1 MINHTIIIAEAG
13 VNHNGDIEVAK
24 KMVDV
29 AADSGADFV
38 KFQTFIAKEL
48 VTPGA
53 KKAFYQAQKTDSDES
68 QYQMLRR
75 LELTESMHH
84 NLILHCQEKKIGFLS
99 TAFDIKSLNL
109 LIKLKQE
116 LFKIP
121 SGEIT
126 NFPYLKK
133 IAELKKKIILSTGM
147 SDLSDIEAAI
157 NVIEKYGTPRENI
170 TVLHCTSEYPAP
182 FNEINLQAIQTIRDN
197 FDVAVGYSDHTLGIE
212 ASIAAVAMGASVIE
226 KHFTLNKNFA
236 GPDHNASILPEE
248 LSAMI
253 KSIRNIEL
261 ALGDGTKLPTAGE
274 IKNMEFVRKSLVAS
288 RRIKKGELFNS
299 ENLTS
304 KRPGTGISPMRW
316 NDVVGKTAK
325 KDFLED
331 ELIEL

>member
-13 VNHNGDIEVAK
+13 INHNGDIEVAK

-53 KKAFYQAQKTDSDES
+53 KKAFYQAQKTGSDES
-68 QYQMLRR
+68 QYQMLHR

-84 NLILHCQEKKIGFLS
+84 NLILHCQEKEIGFLS

-147 SDLSDIEAAI
+147 SVLSDIDAAI
-157 NVIEKYGTPRENI
+157 NVIEKYGTLRENI

-182 FNEINLQAIQTIRDN
+182 FNEINLQAIQTIRDTFN
-197 FDVAVGYSDHTLGIE
+197 VAVGYSDHTLGIE

-226 KHFTLNKNFA
+226 KHFTLDKNFA
-236 GPDHNASILPEE
+236 GPDHQASILPGE

-261 ALGDGTKLPTAGE
+261 ALGDGAKLPSAGE

-288 RRIKKGELFNS
+288 RRINKGELFNS

-316 NDVVGKTAK
+316 NDVLGKTAK